1 MAETFDITAR
11 HPQYEEYIDAWRL
24 MRHAYEGE
32 DEIKE
37 HGTEYLPMKSGI
49 KAIADVARREAAY
62 DAYRDRAE
70 FPEIVAP
77 TIRGLMGVVHNKAS
91 EYLLPSGMEYLMDMA
106 TRDGQTLEQVHHKI
120 TNELLRVGRYG
131 LLPGIKD
138 SGEFHIAG
146 YDAECITNWDGES
159 YLVLNET
166 HDRRDPDT
174 NKWGEVKQYREC
186 QLDDA
191 GNYVSRIWTGVRG
204 QDGKVTFVPGIDE
217 FATIKGGAPLQE
229 MPFVFAGCI
238 DTTPD
243 PDDIPLYGLA
253 KLAVRAYQL
262 DADYRNS
269 MHLTSEPTPW
279 VSGVTREYAPKSIGA
294 AALWVLDDPQAK
306 CGMLE
311 FSGAGIDAQ
320 KQAIADTMERA
331 ILFGA
336 QMFADNRRAAESG
349 EALKLRLGSQRATL
363 VMIARSSAAALE
375 KVLKN
380 IAVWGG
386 MNPDDVQV
394 TPNLEFVDVDLTP
407 QEILALV
414 SGWQSGGYSKRT
426 LYENLQRGGIANAE
440 RSFEDEQELIAS
452 EGPGLGEIPPAVA

>member
-1 MAETFDITAR
+1 MAEEFDITAR
-11 HPQYEEYIDAWRL
+11 HPQYDEYEGAWRL

-37 HGTEYLPMKSGI
+37 HGEAYLPMKSGI
-49 KAIADVARREAAY
+49 KAISDVARRDAAY

-77 TIRGLMGVVHNKAS
+77 TIRGLMGVIHNKGS
-91 EYLLPSGMEYLMDMA
+91 EYRIPTGMEYLVEMA
-106 TRDGQTLEQVHHKI
+106 TKDGQTLEQVHHKI

-131 LLPGIKD
+131 LMPGVFET
-138 SGEFHIAG
+138 GEFHVAG
-146 YDAECITNWDGES
+146 YDAECIINWDEDL

-166 HDRRDPDT
+166 HKARNPES
-174 NKWGEVKQYREC
+174 NKWEKKREYREC
-186 QLDDA
+186 WIDEA
-191 GNYVSRIWTGVRG
+191 GKYASRLWTGFTG
-204 QDGKVTFVPGIDE
+204 QDGKTTYIPGE
-217 FATIKGGAPLQE
+217 VETATVKGRDGLE
-229 MPFVFAGCI
+229 IMPFVFAGSI

-279 VSGVTREYAPKSIGA
+279 VSGVNKDHAPKSIGA
-294 AALWVLDDPQAK
+294 ASLWVLDDPTAK

-311 FSGAGIDAQ
+311 FTGSGIGAQ
-320 KQAIADTMERA
+320 KQAIDDTLERA
-331 ILFGA
+331 VLFGA
-336 QMFADNRRAAESG
+336 QMFSDNRRTAESG
-349 EALKLRLGSQRATL
+349 DALKLRLGAQRATL
-363 VMIARSSAAALE
+363 VMIAKASAAALE

-380 IAVWGG
+380 IATWGG
-386 MNPDDVQV
+386 MNPDDVMV
-394 TPNLEFVDVDLTP
+394 TPNLEFVEIDLTP

-426 LYENLQRGGIANAE
+426 LYENLQRGGVANPE
-440 RSFEDEQELIAS
+440 RTFEDEEDLIS
-452 EGPGLGEIPPAVA
+452 TEGQGLGEIPPAVA